1 MNITIQKLI
10 NDKLENDHRDLL
22 DEMNAIALAYH
33 AREFYGLGDRC
44 ADLVDRLSKAYG
56 CSYFEASKFFA
67 DQMRERFSINV
78 H

>member
-22 DEMNAIALAYH
+22 DEMEAIVVAYR
-33 AREFYGLGDRC
+33 AREYFGLGDRC
-44 ADLVDRLSKAYG
+44 ADLVHALSKAYG

-67 DQMRERFSINV
+67 DQMRERFSFNV
-78 H
+78 Y